1 MVDIWDYFDRWE
13 RQCGKHVPSDTA
25 SDRMHWALADSD
37 DTRARIFGRLVISER
52 AFLKVSERV
61 IIVDGQP
68 CRVEYSYYL
77 VLDDEEV
84 WGGSAIHLRPRDA
97 LTATA

>member
-1 MVDIWDYFDRWE
+1 
-13 RQCGKHVPSDTA
+13 
-25 SDRMHWALADSD
+25 
-37 DTRARIFGRLVISER
+37 LVISER